1 MHAKRAM
8 ETSEEESIFL
18 RVGVFFLS
26 VCTLTWWEKLISKS
40 IILMK
45 RVILFF
51 VALSAVA
58 TFTSCVER
66 KQQRVAVEKTYKV
79 MTVESA
85 DRTLKTG
92 YSATINGCQTV
103 EIRPQVSGMI
113 TEILINEGDFV
124 SKGQVLFVI
133 DQTPYKAAYEI
144 AQANVKSAEASL
156 ATAQLI
162 LDSNKDLFAQD
173 VVSEFDLMTSRNDL
187 AEAEARLT
195 LARAEEI
202 NATNNLSYTEVRSP
216 VNGVASMIPYRVGA
230 LVSSNIN
237 TPLVTVSD
245 DSEVY
250 AYFSMAE
257 NVMLDM
263 IQQYGSLKEAIREM
277 PPVELLMSNGQI
289 YKHKGRIDA
298 VSGTIS
304 ATTGAVSLRASFP
317 NRQRLL
323 RDGGSG
329 QVVIPSVQKDA
340 IVIPQA
346 ATYELQERIFVYK
359 VIDGKAV
366 SSQIKVMAQNNG
378 VEYIVLEGLEVG
390 DVIVAEGAGLVREG
404 AVIKTAEQLAA
415 EKAAAAQAAQ
425 AKVDSLSEVNE

>member
-1 MHAKRAM
+1 
-8 ETSEEESIFL
+8 
-18 RVGVFFLS
+18 
-26 VCTLTWWEKLISKS
+26 
-40 IILMK
+40 MK
-45 RVILFF
+45 RVVLFF
-51 VALSAVA
+51 VILA
-58 TFTSCVER
+58 TIASLTSCVER
-66 KQQRVAVEKTYKV
+66 KQERVAVEKTYKV
-79 MTVESA
+79 MTVESH

-92 YSATINGCQTV
+92 FSATINGCQTV

-162 LDSNKDLFAQD
+162 LDSNKELFEQD

-187 AEAEARLT
+187 AEAEARLA

-237 TPLVTVSD
+237 MPLVTVSD

-257 NVMLDM
+257 NTMLDM

-277 PPVELLMSNGQI
+277 PPVELVMSNGQT

-329 QVVIPSVQKDA
+329 QVVIPSVQKDV

-366 SSQIKVMAQNNG
+366 SSQIKVMSQNNG

-390 DVIVAEGAGLVREG
+390 EVIIAEGAGLVREG

-415 EKAAAAQAAQ
+415 EKAAKQQVAQAL
-425 AKVDSLSEVNE
+425 VDSLSEVNE